1 MLNIMAKDI
10 LTRTLAGWEQ
20 LIRRRDGSLC
30 LDQKL

>member
-20 LIRRRDGSLC
+20 LIRRRDGEVYV
-30 LDQKL
+30 